1 MILGYLTKSDSLI
14 CTESLQVSQVRPIF
28 EYVGDSAPRGC
39 IEDEGMAPRSWLTD
53 AGFKAPQAAGV
64 KSHGGER

>member
-1 MILGYLTKSDSLI
+1 VISQKNQAVDTWTL
-14 CTESLQVSQVRPIF
+14 LQVSQVRPIF

-39 IEDEGMAPRSWLTD
+39 IEDEGMAPRSRLTG
-53 AGFKAPQAAGV
+53 AGFKAPQAAVV